1 MSRKQLLSP
10 KTVRRIVTRMAYEVV
25 ERNHGADNLVVF
37 GIERSGVPL
46 SILLAGAIQEATGA
60 GITAHP
66 LDVSAYRDDQDGN
79 GASLPDVDTT
89 DCEVVL
95 VDDVLFTGRT
105 VRAALDAVVD
115 LGRPRSIQLSILID
129 RGHREVPI
137 QPDVVGRT
145 IPTKHEERIDVDV
158 TEPVVYLVE

>member
-1 MSRKQLLSP
+1 MSRTQILSP

-25 ERNHGADNLVVF
+25 ERNRGADNLLVF
-37 GIERSGVPL
+37 GIEKSGVPL
-46 SILLAGAIQEATGA
+46 STLLASAIQEATGNGA
-60 GITAHP
+60 SAHP
-66 LDVSAYRDDQDGN
+66 LNVSAYRDDNDGS
-79 GASLPDVDTT
+79 GVPLPVIDTT
-89 DCEVVL
+89 ESDVVL

-115 LGRPRSIQLSILID
+115 LGRPRSIQLAILID

-137 QPDVVGRT
+137 QPDVVGRV

-158 TEPVVYLVE
+158 SEPAVYLVE